1 MTFVACVKYWNEYI
15 NNYVGG
21 METVHCFLVAET
33 FKDAMDYVC
42 RLYGEECIEAVSL
55 EAFGPDQMLE
65 FNEDNVEEYA
75 MFNEI
80 YNQLAPKQV
89 W

>member
-1 MTFVACVKYWNEYI
+1 MTFVACVKYWNA
-15 NNYVGG
+15 YVEK
-21 METVHCFLVAET
+21 MKTVHCFLIAET

-42 RLYGEECIEAVSL
+42 RFYGEEYIEAVSL

-65 FNEDNVEEYA
+65 FEEDNVDEYA
-75 MFNEI
+75 IFKGI